1 MSQWKHQLRNRKQ
14 RAGETIDEYT
24 SAMEELWKRI
34 DPKRKR
40 TELDQISE
48 YVEGLRPEF
57 IVPVQSAMPQT
68 VKEAI
73 NKAKA
78 TETAFS
84 MGTDLSAYSLT
95 PGYLPNL
102 YGAAIPAQVAHAAF
116 VSQNL
121 STPSVVT
128 DSIEEIIERKLKEQ
142 IERVLNR
149 NNYNNSYNNSSN
161 NNIRRNNRDK
171 ECYNCNK
178 KGHIAREC

>member
-1 MSQWKHQLRNRKQ
+1 
-14 RAGETIDEYT
+14 
-24 SAMEELWKRI
+24 
-34 DPKRKR
+34 
-40 TELDQISE
+40 
-48 YVEGLRPEF
+48 
-57 IVPVQSAMPQT
+57 MPQT

-73 NKAKA
+73 NKTKA
-78 TETAFS
+78 TKTAFS
-84 MGTDLSAYSLT
+84 MRTDLSAYFLI

-102 YGAAIPAQVAHAAF
+102 YGAAIPAQVVHMAF

-121 STPSVVT
+121 SIPSVVT